1 MAFAS
6 IHIPGFLIQAA
17 VRSEPAL
24 RNRAIALVDGTP
36 PLWTVVAANVA
47 ALQAGIQLGMAKTQ
61 AAQFCAIEIRHRSQP
76 QEKAAH
82 AALLDLGWSMSP
94 RIEDTAPGTILADI
108 AGLAS
113 LFGSPESIAN
123 EFSARAALLGLTAN
137 VAIASN
143 IDAALLASRGF
154 PGITV
159 IQPEEES
166 QRLGLL
172 PVHVLPASPET
183 LEILDRWGIR
193 TCAALAALPLLD
205 LSERLGQEGVR
216 LHELTRGSRIRSLA
230 LAQTSLFFEEEMELD
245 DSVEELEPLSFIL
258 GRLLDQLCA
267 RLNTRSLA
275 ANSIHVRFQ
284 LDPAFENSSQ
294 RPKEN
299 AHRIAH
305 KKSAAKKTYEKSM
318 TLPLPMRDSKM
329 LLKLLRLH
337 LQSDPP
343 AAPILK
349 VWMAA
354 DPARPRPAQG
364 GLFQPISPDP
374 EKLELTV
381 ARLAHLVGDSNIG
394 SPELVDT
401 HRPGEFRLSRFLSCL
416 LGGRSSSS
424 DIPSNLLKGALAP
437 EERFAFLRS
446 AHYPLT
452 AFRIFRP
459 PIPAKVDLRDSRPAI
474 VSFNTLRG
482 DVVAASGP
490 WRTSGDWWRDDTWHH
505 DEWDLELRFDPV
517 LSQSGRGHF
526 SNPPPAKSPPHGVY
540 CIYFDSLRQSWF
552 VRGVYD

>member
-24 RNRAIALVDGTP
+24 RNRAIVLVDGTP
-36 PLWTVVAANVA
+36 PLWTVMAANVA

-61 AAQFCAIEIRHRSQP
+61 AAQFCNLEIRHRSQP

-113 LFGSPESIAN
+113 LFGSPENIAN
-123 EFSARAALLGLTAN
+123 EFSARAALLGLAAN
-137 VAIASN
+137 IAIASN

-183 LEILDRWGIR
+183 LEILGRWGIR

-216 LHELTRGSRIRSLA
+216 LHELSRGASVRSLA

-267 RLNTRSLA
+267 RLTTRSLA
-275 ANSIHVRFQ
+275 ASSIHVRFQ
-284 LDPAFENSSQ
+284 LDPAFENSFP

-299 AHRIAH
+299 SHRIVH
-305 KKSAAKKTYEKSM
+305 KKSAGKKTYEKSM
-318 TLPLPMRDSKM
+318 TLPVPMRDSKM

-364 GLFQPISPDP
+364 GLFQPVSPDP

-381 ARLAHLVGDSNIG
+381 ARLANLVGDSNIG

-401 HRPGEFRLSRFLSCL
+401 HRPGEFRLSRFLPQ
-416 LGGRSSSS
+416 RE
-424 DIPSNLLKGALAP
+424 D
-437 EERFAFLRS
+437 FLRS
-446 AHYPLT
+446 NRHPLT

-482 DVVAASGP
+482 EVIAASGP

-517 LSQSGRGHF
+517 PSQSGRGCF
-526 SNPPPAKSPPHGVY
+526 SNAPLAKSPPHGVY

-552 VRGVYD
+552 IRGVYD